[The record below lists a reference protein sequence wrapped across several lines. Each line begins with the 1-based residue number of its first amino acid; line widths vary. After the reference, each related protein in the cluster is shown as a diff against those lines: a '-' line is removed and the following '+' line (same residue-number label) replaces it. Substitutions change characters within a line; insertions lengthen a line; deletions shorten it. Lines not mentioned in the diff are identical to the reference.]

1 MRGASPDTDVK
12 STWGFTL
19 VGVNDDLVRTREPGS
34 WRELL
39 GSRYAAVSAV
49 LAGGVLVEASNVYL
63 TTSLLPTIVADIGG
77 AEYYAWTMT
86 SFLVASVITSMLVSR
101 LLTTRGAV
109 TSYVLAFLL
118 FTAGTVIC
126 AISPAMTTL
135 LVGRAV
141 QGLGG
146 GLLAGLGYA
155 LIQRA
160 LPERLWARG
169 AALVSAMWGVGNVL
183 GPAVGGLF
191 GQLGA
196 WRLAFA
202 VLAAV
207 ALALVALAVRAIPR
221 TETGPSA
228 TPVPFGSLVLLTA
241 SVAAVSVASIVSGI
255 ATALAIAVGVV
266 LVAWFVRHERSA
278 RTSVLPKVA
287 FERRSPL
294 RWVYVTV
301 VALAFG
307 IGTEAF
313 IPLFGQQIGALP
325 PLAAGFL
332 GAALSL
338 GWSVVQVFSAN
349 AATARSVRAL
359 VIAGPAVLAAGL
371 VGYGAL
377 QHTMPAGVVVA
388 AWFAVLFVAG
398 SGIGMAF
405 PHLTVAALG
414 ATDDEEEG
422 AKAAAG
428 INTVLIIASAFSTA
442 AAGVLVNL
450 GAPNMVTSAHYLM
463 FGFAVAAV
471 LGVLPAVASM
481 RTPAQ

>member
-1 MRGASPDTDVK
+1 MAYESGD
-12 STWGFTL
+12 
-19 VGVNDDLVRTREPGS
+19 TRESGS

-39 GSRYAAVSAV
+39 GRRYAAVSAV

-86 SFLVASVITSMLVSR
+86 SFLVASVITAMLVSR
-101 LLTTRGAV
+101 FLTTRGAV
-109 TSYVLAFLL
+109 RSYVIAFLM
-118 FTAGTVIC
+118 FTAGSVVC
-126 AISPAMTTL
+126 AVSPSMAVL
-135 LVGRAV
+135 LIGRAV

-169 AALVSAMWGVGNVL
+169 AALVSAMWGVGNIL

-191 GQLGA
+191 GQIGA
-196 WRLAFA
+196 WRLAFV
-202 VLAAV
+202 VLAAI
-207 ALALVALAVRAIPR
+207 ALALVALAVRVIPR
-221 TETGPSA
+221 TRTGPSS

-241 SVAAVSVASIVSGI
+241 AVGAMSVASVVPALGTVVAI
-255 ATALAIAVGVV
+255 TAGVV
-266 LVAWFVRHERSA
+266 LVVWFVRHERTA
-278 RTSVLPKVA
+278 RASVLPKVA
-287 FERRSPL
+287 FESGSPL

-313 IPLFGQQIGALP
+313 IPLFGQEIGGLP

-338 GWSVVQVFSAN
+338 GWSVTQVFSAT
-349 AATARSVRAL
+349 ATARRTVRAL
-359 VIAGPAVLAAGL
+359 VIAGPALLAVGL
-371 VGYGAL
+371 LGYGAL
-377 QHTMPAGVVVA
+377 QHAMPEQIVVA
-388 AWFAVLFVAG
+388 VWFVVLFVAG
-398 SGIGMAF
+398 SGIGVAF

-414 ATDDEEEG
+414 ASTDEEEG
-422 AKAAAG
+422 AKASAG
-428 INTVLIIASAFSTA
+428 INTVLIIASAFSAA

-450 GAPNMVTSAHYLM
+450 GAPDVVASARYLM
-463 FGFAVAAV
+463 FGFAIVTV
-471 LGVLPAVASM
+471 LGVLPAAAAMRRSRVAAAE
-481 RTPAQ
+481 PAPARSR

>member
-1 MRGASPDTDVK
+1 MTYE
-12 STWGFTL
+12 L
-19 VGVNDDLVRTREPGS
+19 VGAKESGS

-39 GSRYAAVSAV
+39 SGRYAAVSAV

-77 AEYYAWTMT
+77 AEFYAWTMT

-101 LLTTRGAV
+101 LLTTRGGV
-109 TSYVLAFLL
+109 TSYVLAFVL
-118 FTAGTVIC
+118 FAAGTVIC
-126 AISPAMTTL
+126 AVSPGMTTL

-160 LPERLWARG
+160 LPERLWVRA
-169 AALVSAMWGVGNVL
+169 AALVSAMWGVGNIL

-191 GQLGA
+191 GQFGA
-196 WRLAFA
+196 WRLAFV

-207 ALALVALAVRAIPR
+207 AIALVVLAVRAIPR
-221 TETGPSA
+221 TETGPSKSA
-228 TPVPFGSLVLLTA
+228 FPLGSLVLLTA
-241 SVAAVSVASIVSGI
+241 SVAAVSVASVVSGI
-255 ATALAIAVGVV
+255 ATVLAIAVGVV
-266 LVAWFVRHERSA
+266 LVVWFVVYERSA
-278 RTSVLPKVA
+278 TASVLPKVV
-287 FERRSPL
+287 FGRGLPL
-294 RWVYVTV
+294 RWVYLTV

-307 IGTEAF
+307 IGTESF
-313 IPLFGQQIGALP
+313 IPLFGQEIGALS
-325 PLAAGFL
+325 PLVAGFL
-332 GAALSL
+332 GSALSL
-338 GWSVVQVFSAN
+338 GWSLAQILS
-349 AATARSVRAL
+349 ATAKTPRSVRML
-359 VIAGPAVLAAGL
+359 VTAGPLALAAGL

-377 QHTMPAGVVVA
+377 QHTMPTGVVVA
-388 AWFAVLFVAG
+388 AWFAVLLVAG

-414 ATDDEEEG
+414 ATDDEEEA

-428 INTVLIIASAFSTA
+428 INTVLLIATAFSA
-442 AAGVLVNL
+442 ATAGVLVNL
-450 GAPNMVTSAHYLM
+450 GAPDTVASAHLLV

-471 LGVLPAVASM
+471 LGVFPAMASV
-481 RTPAQ
+481 RTGPARDGGS

>member
-1 MRGASPDTDVK
+1 VK
-12 STWGFTL
+12 S
-19 VGVNDDLVRTREPGS
+19 GS

-39 GSRYAAVSAV
+39 GRRYAAVSAV

-86 SFLVASVITSMLVSR
+86 SFLVASVITAMLVSR
-101 LLTTRGAV
+101 FLTTRGAV
-109 TSYVLAFLL
+109 TSYVVAFLL
-118 FTAGTVIC
+118 FTAGTAVC
-126 AISPAMTTL
+126 AVSPSMAVL

-169 AALVSAMWGVGNVL
+169 AALVSAMWGVGNIA

-196 WRLAFA
+196 WRLAFV
-202 VLAAV
+202 VLAAI

-221 TETGPSA
+221 TKTGPSS

-241 SVAAVSVASIVSGI
+241 AVATMSVASVVP
-255 ATALAIAVGVV
+255 ALGTVVASVAGVV
-266 LVAWFVRHERSA
+266 LVVWFVRHERTA
-278 RTSVLPKVA
+278 RASVLPKVT
-287 FERRSPL
+287 FESGSQL

-313 IPLFGQQIGALP
+313 IPLFGQEIGGLP

-338 GWSVVQVFSAN
+338 GWSVTQMVSAN
-349 AATARSVRAL
+349 ATAARTVRVL
-359 VIAGPAVLAAGL
+359 VIGGPALLAAGL

-377 QHTMPAGVVVA
+377 QHTMPGEIVVA
-388 AWFAVLFVAG
+388 VWFAVLFVAG
-398 SGIGMAF
+398 SGIGVAF

-414 ATDDEEEG
+414 ASADEEEA
-422 AKAAAG
+422 AKASAG
-428 INTVLIIASAFSTA
+428 INTVLIIASAFSAA

-450 GAPNMVTSAHYLM
+450 GAPDVVTSARYLM

-471 LGVLPAVASM
+471 LGVLPAAAAM
-481 RTPAQ
+481 RRSRAPEGDAAPAPAHPV

>member
-1 MRGASPDTDVK
+1 VSDEP
-12 STWGFTL
+12 
-19 VGVNDDLVRTREPGS
+19 VRTEEPGS

-39 GSRYAAVSAV
+39 GRRYAAVSAV

-86 SFLVASVITSMLVSR
+86 SFLVASVITAMLVSR

-126 AISPAMTTL
+126 AISPGMTTL

-169 AALVSAMWGVGNVL
+169 AALVSAMWGAGIFI

-196 WRLAFA
+196 WRLAFV

-241 SVAAVSVASIVSGI
+241 AVAAVSVASIVSGVG
-255 ATALAIAVGVV
+255 TALAIAVGLV

-278 RTSVLPKVA
+278 RASVLPKVA
-287 FERRSPL
+287 FEHRSPL
-294 RWVYVTV
+294 RWVYITV

-307 IGTEAF
+307 VGTEAF
-313 IPLFGQQIGALP
+313 IPLFGQEIGALP

-338 GWSVVQVFSAN
+338 GWSVTQTFSAN
-349 AATARSVRAL
+349 ATAAGPVRAL
-359 VIAGPAVLAAGL
+359 VIAGPATLAAGL

-377 QHTMPAGVVVA
+377 QHAMPAGAVVV

-414 ATDDEEEG
+414 ATDDPEEG

-428 INTVLIIASAFSTA
+428 MNTVLIIANAFSAA

-450 GAPNMVTSAHYLM
+450 GAPDLVTSAHYLM
-463 FGFAVAAV
+463 FGFAAAAV

-481 RTPAQ
+481 RSPA

>member
-1 MRGASPDTDVK
+1 
-12 STWGFTL
+12 
-19 VGVNDDLVRTREPGS
+19 
-34 WRELL
+34 LL
-39 GSRYAAVSAV
+39 GRRYVAVSTV

-77 AEYYAWTMT
+77 AEFYAWTMT
-86 SFLVASVITSMLVSR
+86 SFLVASVVTSMLVSR

-109 TSYVLAFLL
+109 VSYVLGFLL
-118 FTAGTVIC
+118 FTAGTVVC
-126 AISPAMTTL
+126 AVSPVMAVL

-169 AALVSAMWGVGNVL
+169 SALVSAMWGVGNIL

-191 GQLGA
+191 GQFGG

-202 VLAAV
+202 VLAA
-207 ALALVALAVRAIPR
+207 LALGLTGLAVRAIPR
-221 TETGPSA
+221 TETGPST
-228 TPVPFGSLVLLTA
+228 TPVPFTSLVLLTLA
-241 SVAAVSVASIVSGI
+241 VAAVSVASVVSGPV
-255 ATALAIAVGVV
+255 TVVVVVVGVV
-266 LVAWFVRHERSA
+266 LVAWFVRHERDA
-278 RTSVLPKVA
+278 RAGVLPKVA
-287 FERRSPL
+287 FESGSPL
-294 RWVYVTV
+294 RWVYLTV

-313 IPLFGQQIGALP
+313 IPLFGQEIGGLA
-325 PLAAGFL
+325 PLVAGFL

-338 GWSVVQVFSAN
+338 GWSVVQIVSAN
-349 AATARSVRAL
+349 ATAARAVRVL
-359 VIAGPAVLAAGL
+359 VIAGPVLLAAGL
-371 VGYGAL
+371 TGYGL
-377 QHTMPAGVVVA
+377 VQHTMPGGMVVA
-388 AWFAVLFVAG
+388 LWFVVLFAAG
-398 SGIGMAF
+398 AGIGVSF

-414 ATDDEEEG
+414 AADDEEEG

-428 INTVLIIASAFSTA
+428 INTVLIIASAFSAA

-450 GAPNMVTSAHYLM
+450 GAPDLVASAHYLL
-463 FGFAVAAV
+463 FGFAAAAV
-471 LGVLPAVASM
+471 LGVLPAMASV
-481 RTPAQ
+481 RDRRARRPGGHSVSRAGGR